1 MGDVPIGK
9 GTGRN
14 MADATMRLLREWGI
28 DPNMFAIG
36 FDTTVALTGWQSG
49 GFEMGTSYTR

>member
-1 MGDVPIGK
+1 
-9 GTGRN
+9 